1 MKPWPYP
8 LWLAHRGAGK
18 LAPENTLAAFRLGAS
33 FGYRGFEC
41 DVKLSADDQPLLL
54 HDAEL
59 GRTSNGHGV
68 AGTLPWAALSRLDA
82 GSWHSPAYAGEPL
95 PSLEAIAAFI
105 RANGLALNIEL
116 KPTPGAEQHTGRVV
130 AAATRKLWQG
140 DAQRPLLSSFQ
151 PEALAGAKETAAE
164 LPRAL
169 LLEALWPGCL
179 EQAASLGCVAVITN
193 HPLMNA
199 ELLGR
204 LYAMGLH
211 GCVYTVNDAARARE
225 LLALGVASIITDAV
239 DQFSPAITAAGMAA
253 SAPSAAS

>member
-1 MKPWPYP
+1 MSSWPYP
-8 LWLAHRGAGK
+8 LWLAHRGAGR

-33 FGYRGFEC
+33 FGYRAFEC
-41 DVKLSADDQPLLL
+41 DVKLSADDQPFLL

-59 GRTSNGHGV
+59 ERTSNGHGV
-68 AGTLPWAALSRLDA
+68 AGTLAWATLSRLDA

-95 PSLEAIAAFI
+95 PSLDAIAAFI
-105 RANGLALNIEL
+105 RGNGLALNIEL
-116 KPTPGAEQHTGRVV
+116 KPTPGVELHTGRVV
-130 AAATRKLWQG
+130 AAAARMLWQG
-140 DAQRPLLSSFQ
+140 DAQQPVLSSFW
-151 PEALAGAKETAAE
+151 PEALSGAKEAAPE

-169 LLEALWPGCL
+169 LLDTLWPGCL
-179 EQAASLGCVAVITN
+179 ELATGLGCVAVVTN
-193 HPLMNA
+193 HALMNA

-204 LYAMGLH
+204 LHAMGLH